1 MISTEQA
8 AKAIQRGPECNLVLL
23 AFSRRSPSAC
33 VSCWCACDAYTA
45 NLAYSG
51 VWRVKPLERI
61 NDSVLGRW
69 KHPALVWLATRIPA
83 KVRLDHLT
91 AVDVLDALLSATRV

>member
-1 MISTEQA
+1 M
-8 AKAIQRGPECNLVLL
+8 
-23 AFSRRSPSAC
+23 
-33 VSCWCACDAYTA
+33 
-45 NLAYSG
+45 
-51 VWRVKPLERI
+51 KPLERI

-69 KHPALVWLATRIPA
+69 ERPALVWLATRIPA